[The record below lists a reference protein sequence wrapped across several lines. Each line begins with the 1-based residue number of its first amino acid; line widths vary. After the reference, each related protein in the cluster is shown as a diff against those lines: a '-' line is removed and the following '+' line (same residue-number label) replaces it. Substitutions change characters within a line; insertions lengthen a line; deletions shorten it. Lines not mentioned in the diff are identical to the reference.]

1 MTSRCVLEDMRVRL
15 YWTGWPRPYFCKTAA
30 SATPKDGMCRG
41 RLLRGRPMPPTWRE
55 RVTVSGE
62 GKIDCEKGWERAGLW
77 KHSGRVGDQ
86 DVRKEKKKTR
96 AQEEQQIN
104 TNDGLQLVWRKHS
117 GRRFAGRRWGSTAIS
132 TGPSGEPQ
140 GESRSIGCWQWA
152 HKAWSGRQALREHHW
167 REILTQ
173 AFGGRSLIASP
184 VRRAYHM
191 RREADATAPSLSAVS
206 RRAKKRQGRKKL
218 TTVAG
223 CAADPGHRRARARRG
238 QPFLNKPLA
247 PSSATPVRIV
257 CIARVCPGIPASSD
271 CASPSPLETE
281 SSCKLPAKLA

>member
-1 MTSRCVLEDMRVRL
+1 MSASIGRGGRGPTSVNSIQRNPQGWDVPRSTPAWPPNATHLARASYGERRRQNRLRKGLGKSGALETQRPCWR
-15 YWTGWPRPYFCKTAA
+15 PR
-30 SATPKDGMCRG
+30 R
-41 RLLRGRPMPPTWRE
+41 
-55 RVTVSGE
+55 
-62 GKIDCEKGWERAGLW
+62 EKG
-77 KHSGRVGDQ
+77 
-86 DVRKEKKKTR
+86 KKKTR

-206 RRAKKRQGRKKL
+206 RRAKKRTGAKE
-218 TTVAG
+218 
-223 CAADPGHRRARARRG
+223 ADHSRGLRRRSR
-238 QPFLNKPLA
+238 P
-247 PSSATPVRIV
+247 
-257 CIARVCPGIPASSD
+257 PASKGKKRPALPQQAVSALKCD
-271 CASPSPLETE
+271 SSPDSLH
-281 SSCKLPAKLA
+281 SSSVSRYSCIQRLCLAQPTRNGELM